1 MWEAQNSPKPQEGA
15 APLENWVAL
24 SIKAERTPTLWPAL
38 PFLDTN
44 TTQLHAPALRQLLW
58 ALFVLVPKANTYK
71 NRGIFTKWRISP
83 PPPEPVHLFRRT
95 IYSLGWP
102 VESTRGPEDRL
113 SLEGNWRHRM
123 KRGRGWGGGGWKGG
137 LQCQE
142 PGEEWHF
149 EQKNFSKRHSW
160 ICEFGT
166 PIPRNL
172 TASQWK
178 NLHCENGESKGE
190 ETVAGHA
197 LLPGATPSARNL
209 PIQSPASTR
218 FACTFHLPSSA
229 SSLLGIRYLNS
240 EQHRFPSQVRTKDG
254 NPLAR
259 RQSRSFFWV
268 GDKNDW
274 IGVSC
279 LKCSGNLYPS
289 PCSPAS
295 VSFSVPPV
303 VSRISPL
310 SVVSGPPLQVGN
322 SVTIMR
328 TRLALD
334 RAAGQSSSSSAY

>member
-1 MWEAQNSPKPQEGA
+1 MENS
-15 APLENWVAL
+15 L
-24 SIKAERTPTLWPAL
+24 
-38 PFLDTN
+38 
-44 TTQLHAPALRQLLW
+44 
-58 ALFVLVPKANTYK
+58 
-71 NRGIFTKWRISP
+71 P
-83 PPPEPVHLFRRT
+83 PPPAHWSQY
-95 IYSLGWP
+95 IC
-102 VESTRGPEDRL
+102 
-113 SLEGNWRHRM
+113 LEGPFILLGGLWSQHWDQKINSVLREIEDSNE
-123 KRGRGWGGGGWKGG
+123 KGQGWGQGGWNGG

-142 PGEEWHF
+142 PGEEEWHI
-149 EQKNFSKRHSW
+149 EQKNFPKRHSR

-190 ETVAGHA
+190 ERVAGHA
-197 LLPGATPSARNL
+197 LLPGATPSARN
-209 PIQSPASTR
+209 PAIQSPASTR

-240 EQHRFPSQVRTKDG
+240 GQHRFPSQVRTKDG

-259 RQSRSFFWV
+259 RQSQSFFWV

-279 LKCSGNLYPS
+279 LNCSGNLYPS
-289 PCSPAS
+289 PCFPAS

-310 SVVSGPPLQVGN
+310 SVVSGPPLQVGH

-334 RAAGQSSSSSAY
+334 RAAGQSSSSPAVGILEQWCQQWPFVKCFLYVRPCAKSFCMCYSFLSPS